1 MSAKGWTVLFIVD
14 VVVFCVVF
22 AVVATAV
29 ARQVLGTDRRGWKR

>member
-22 AVVATAV
+22 AVVAAAV